1 MLVNPEWIEVGDI
14 IYFDGRGYFDK
25 VETPKVVIRKID
37 EENWVLGD
45 EIDGDKICE
54 MMYWRESSNYWI
66 GDNRWDIRLYKQV
79 DQSWIRDKKINE
91 ICQ

>member
-1 MLVNPEWIEVGDI
+1 MLVKPEWIEVGDI

-54 MMYWRESSNYWI
+54 MMYWKPDYWI

-79 DQSWIRDKKINE
+79 DQNWIRDKKINE